1 MPDRDEEP
9 KKGFK
14 VVDRRRFDEEGE
26 ERTGPDVAPKEAP
39 APAKP
44 IEAAAPK
51 PPEPKKPEPSAAQKQ
66 PPAPP
71 EDPNAISFSVFLQS
85 MAQQTLMQ
93 MGLIPWPHGQRELAL
108 EQARDSID
116 VLSLLRT
123 KTKGNLTAEEDSLFE
138 TVLYELRM
146 SYLEVNNAIARQAA
160 QASGLGGRGPGGAPG
175 APRR

>member
-1 MPDRDEEP
+1 MEREEEP

-14 VVDRRRFDEEGE
+14 VVDRRRFDEAGD
-26 ERTGPDVAPKEAP
+26 ERTGPDVGPKEAP
-39 APAKP
+39 TQMK
-44 IEAAAPK
+44 IEAPPKPQAAPPPAAK
-51 PPEPKKPEPSAAQKQ
+51 EEAKKKEPEP
-66 PPAPP
+66 PA
-71 EDPNAISFSVFLQS
+71 DPNAISFSVFLQS

-93 MGLIPWPHGQRELAL
+93 LGLIPWPHGQRELAL

-160 QASGLGGRGPGGAPG
+160 QASGLGPRGPG